1 MHRASAPFHV
11 QTRELAANFVE
22 LVVRH
27 FDMFH
32 FVRLDAR
39 LDENHRRLDRRR
51 RSANEDGAFVPVHLD
66 VCSGTLLNVVHFGA
80 TFTDDHAQ
88 RQLWHVFDAFV
99 RDFEHVSRSRHF
111 GGVRA
116 DDANRALSR
125 IDDDALDVAH
135 LLDLIQLIAAVEQ
148 QVLHR
153 LVPER
158 EFATKSGVDF
168 RLDFHSFVFQ
178 HIRHARASTNAHA
191 VVELHFHQSV
201 HALQGVRKLCFA
213 AV

>member
-1 MHRASAPFHV
+1 
-11 QTRELAANFVE
+11 
-22 LVVRH
+22 
-27 FDMFH
+27 
-32 FVRLDAR
+32 
-39 LDENHRRLDRRR
+39 
-51 RSANEDGAFVPVHLD
+51 
-66 VCSGTLLNVVHFGA
+66 
-80 TFTDDHAQ
+80 
-88 RQLWHVFDAFV
+88 
-99 RDFEHVSRSRHF
+99 
-111 GGVRA
+111 
-116 DDANRALSR
+116 
-125 IDDDALDVAH
+125 
-135 LLDLIQLIAAVEQ
+135 LIQLIAAVEQ

-153 LVPER
+153 LVSER